1 MEEQSKQK
9 LYTIIS
15 YKKLNEHLSLLI
27 ENNLVEYQSRRK
39 ILKTTEKGL
48 KILKIYNEIG

>member
-39 ILKTTEKGL
+39 ILKNYRKRI
-48 KILKIYNEIG
+48 KNSQNI